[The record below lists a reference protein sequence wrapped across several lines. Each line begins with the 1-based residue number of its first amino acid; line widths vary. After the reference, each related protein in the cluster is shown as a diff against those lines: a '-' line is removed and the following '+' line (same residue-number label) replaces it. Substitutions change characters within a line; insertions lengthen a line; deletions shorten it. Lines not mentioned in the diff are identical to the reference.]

1 MTRPDTL
8 RSLLVAP
15 LPAAASRQVS
25 SSWDA
30 RGRAWAAA
38 LLRRQLQRVGHN
50 LCEPGGLP
58 RAGIH
63 RVLVCRP
70 NHRLGN
76 SVLISPLIAEIEALY
91 PGAEID
97 ILGSGAGAC
106 LYANRFSVRTVFVLP
121 GKMARHLWRSAG
133 VLLALRRCRYDLA
146 IDACNG
152 SQSGRI
158 ALAWAHARY
167 KLGFPDP
174 ALNPASAWHALRWPD
189 HLAHRS
195 VFLLRQACARAAR
208 PDYPPL
214 NLELTPYERQ
224 AAAQTMARLC
234 AESGQRCAVTVAIF
248 PNATGA
254 KYYGEAWWQ
263 RFVDAF
269 GARCP
274 QVRLVDLL
282 AAHGRSQLGSRL
294 TPFYSRNL
302 RRLAAMAGCMDGVIS
317 ADCGVMHLA
326 AASGTP
332 TLGLFSVTDPA
343 KYAPYGG
350 ANAAVDT
357 RGMDAAGAAAAA
369 AQWCNALLAARAD
382 AAATPAPAPPPPAAW
397 LRHPFPHGPP
407 RA

>member
-1 MTRPDTL
+1 MARPDTL
-8 RSLLVAP
+8 HSFVAAP

-25 SSWDA
+25 RSWDA

-38 LLRRQLQRVGHN
+38 ILRRRLQHVGGR

-58 RAGIH
+58 RTGIH

-76 SVLISPLIAEIEALY
+76 SVLISALIAEIEALY

-97 ILGSGAGAC
+97 ILGSGASAC
-106 LYANRFSVRTVFVLP
+106 LYAQRFSVRTVLVLP
-121 GKMARHLWRSAG
+121 CRIARHPVRA
-133 VLLALRRCRYDLA
+133 VAALLALRRGRYDLA

-158 ALAWAHARY
+158 ALALAHARY

-174 ALNPASAWHALRWPD
+174 ALNPASAWHALRWPE

-214 NLELTPYERQ
+214 NLDLTPDERR

-234 AESGQRCAVTVAIF
+234 AESGECHAATVAIF

-269 GARCP
+269 GASCP

-357 RGMDAAGAAAAA
+357 RGMDAADAAAAT
-369 AQWCNALLAARAD
+369 AQWCKALLAARPD
-382 AAATPAPAPPPPAAW
+382 AAATAPAPQPNAW
-397 LRHPFPHGPP
+397 LRRTLPHDLPH
-407 RA
+407 A